1 MLPRTEKRNW
11 CQQAPAAERTE
22 AGRIWKS
29 RVSVL
34 EQDEFA
40 ADRSQWQWLIRCS
53 LRGRARCAGMVA
65 GQEERKYSQ
74 NYSDTWLEMK
84 PGLHSQH
91 RYHVRPVVWSARTLP
106 FRCWRPGS
114 CRLLLRL
121 PLQAFLKFEQIY
133 VYYVLISWIGRI
145 LYGAIL
151 GRIVRAIRSFR
162 PIFQS
167 TTSVFFLFLGSPIGL
182 YKSSNFHN
190 FRHVSVVNPLLLYQ
204 FSFLPKLKDRLAVK
218 A

>member
-1 MLPRTEKRNW
+1 LLPRTEKRSW

-145 LYGAIL
+145 LYVYCTGPFGPL
-151 GRIVRAIRSFR
+151 GRFFSQLR
-162 PIFQS
+162 Q
-167 TTSVFFLFLGSPIGL
+167 VFFLFLGSPIGL